1 MMKNTF
7 DLMLIVLFVLEIFIF
22 LSLLFGYVENS
33 SVRKLGL
40 ISKFTRH
47 RLDNRQLQRT
57 YYQKMSRNKS
67 NQAMK
72 FWSVSKI

>member
-40 ISKFTRH
+40 ISKFITS
-47 RLDNRQLQRT
+47 QT
-57 YYQKMSRNKS
+57 G
-67 NQAMK
+67 
-72 FWSVSKI
+72 

>member
-33 SVRKLGL
+33 LVRKLGL
-40 ISKFTRH
+40 ISKFITS
-47 RLDNRQLQRT
+47 QT
-57 YYQKMSRNKS
+57 G
-67 NQAMK
+67 
-72 FWSVSKI
+72 